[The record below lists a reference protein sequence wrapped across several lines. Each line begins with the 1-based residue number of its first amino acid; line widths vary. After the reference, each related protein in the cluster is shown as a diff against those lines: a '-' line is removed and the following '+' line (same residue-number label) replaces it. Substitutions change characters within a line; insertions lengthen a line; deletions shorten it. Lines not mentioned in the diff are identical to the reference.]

1 MTEFIERVPRRGT
14 PLGRREFTLEA
25 ALAILAGCIIT
36 ITDACGSS
44 SSTTSPSSTTA
55 AAADI
60 TGVIGT
66 NHGHAGVIAG
76 AQITAGNA
84 VALNIQGTAAHPHT
98 VSLTQADMTTLKNR
112 QTVST
117 TSSTD
122 ASATFGLHSH
132 SVTFT
137 PV

>member
-1 MTEFIERVPRRGT
+1 MTDFVERPTPPGT

-36 ITDACGSS
+36 ISDACGSS
-44 SSTTSPSSTTA
+44 SSATSPSTTTA
-55 AAADI
+55 VADI
-60 TGVIGT
+60 NAVIGT
-66 NHGHAGVIAG
+66 NHGHAGVIAA

-84 VALNIQGTAAHPHT
+84 VALNIQGTAAHSHT
-98 VSLTQADMTTLKNR
+98 VSLTQTDMTALKNR
-112 QTVST
+112 QAVST

-122 ASATFGLHSH
+122 QSATFGLHSH